1 VRDIDNNKRRRYL
14 YSIPLPDPKHPERSF
29 PSIPPTE
36 LHESI
41 KLRLP
46 SPSGNKIAIFRQ
58 ESSPTESPQVLEVWT
73 NGGQAMLRR
82 IVLSEKLHGKVINDV
97 GGFGRPTWNADET
110 VLVYTAERN
119 IPETVSFF
127 AQSSASGADKDKD
140 DASSKIRGGTN
151 TLGLGK
157 TEPWGEKYSKQSA
170 LFDLFCV
177 HVETGNVGRVENVPG
192 GQETDAKTR
201 TTIGGYTLGQPV
213 FSPQGSSIV
222 YTVWDAGGGPLMP
235 RRLGLIYCQQRP
247 SQLYSSSIVKLLER
261 LAVASSST
269 DGSSGSGGA
278 HGGALNKDKA
288 FVNLA
293 PENRL
298 SRSPAFSPVADNGTC
313 KLVFLASKKGFDTHQ
328 GCLALHSLD
337 WGDET
342 PTADSEKVLVDQVW
356 DPRESLLDMG
366 EFDGLR
372 FPGLFLQQL
381 PETCFPSAEHLVT
394 TTQWGSRQ
402 KVVQVSLKDGSISAV
417 DFGGDSLSEELLCV
431 APDGGLVVSKKSPNV
446 PNAVY
451 YIPKLSATGES
462 QDGMRLPSI
471 CPISSTS
478 FSVVPLAA
486 SSDFKC
492 SIEIISDP
500 PKVDG
505 VDLDLPVQSL
515 LLLPD
520 KAKHPNPPVIV
531 VPHGGPHSCSSAVYM
546 PSYAYLCSHGGYAL
560 LMVNYRGSTGFG
572 QASIEALPTNIG
584 DLDVKDVIAATLQ
597 LKNSGLVDPDRIG
610 ICGGSHGGFLTGHC
624 TSQYPDL
631 FKAAAMRNPVVNI
644 PSMVTATDICDW
656 CYVEACGKY
665 NWGEYRPPNQ
675 EELRIMWEKSPI
687 RHVENVKTPTLV
699 ALGLADLRVPPS
711 QGKEWYHT
719 LRAKGIP
726 TKLLVYDDDDH
737 AIAGV
742 ASEADHWVNVSI
754 LCDQSAG
761 SV

>member
-1 VRDIDNNKRRRYL
+1 
-14 YSIPLPDPKHPERSF
+14 LPD
-29 PSIPPTE
+29 
-36 LHESI
+36 SI
-41 KLRLP
+41 KVRLP
-46 SPSGNKIAIFRQ
+46 SPSGDKIAIFRQ
-58 ESSPTESPQVLEVWT
+58 ESPTESSSSSPPQVLEVWT
-73 NGGQAMLRR
+73 NGGQALLRR
-82 IVLSEKLHGKVINDV
+82 IVLPAKLHGKVISDV
-97 GGFGRPTWNADET
+97 GGFGRPSWNADET

-119 IPETVSFF
+119 IPETISFF
-127 AQSSASGADKDKD
+127 ADSGGGTDKD
-140 DASSKIRGGTN
+140 DGGNKNSISNSNSKIRGGTN

-157 TEPWGEKYSKQSA
+157 TENWGEKYGKQSA
-170 LFDLFCV
+170 TFDLFCV
-177 HVETGNVGRVENVPG
+177 HVENGNIGRVENVPG
-192 GQETDAKTR
+192 QEDAKTS
-201 TTIGGYTLGQPV
+201 TNGGYTLGQPV
-213 FSPQGSSIV
+213 FSPKGNSIV
-222 YTVWDAGGGPLMP
+222 YTAWDAGGGPSMP

-247 SQLYSSSIVKLLER
+247 SQLYSSSIAKLLER
-261 LAVASSST
+261 LASSSK
-269 DGSSGSGGA
+269 GSGSGANADGEIE
-278 HGGALNKDKA
+278 KDQT

-293 PENRL
+293 PENCI
-298 SRSPAFSPVADNGTC
+298 SRSPAFAPPVAENGTC

-328 GCLALHSLD
+328 GCLALHSFD
-337 WGDET
+337 WGDEKC
-342 PTADSEKVLVDQVW
+342 TADSEKVLVDQVW
-356 DPRESLLDMG
+356 DPRDSPLDMG

-381 PETCFPSAEHLVT
+381 PETCFPSASEHLYT

-402 KVVQVSLKDGSISAV
+402 KVVQVSLKDGSTSAV
-417 DFGGDSLSEELLCV
+417 DFGGDCFSEELLCG
-431 APDGGLVVSKKSPNV
+431 APDGGLIVSKKSPNV

-451 YIPKLSATGES
+451 YIPKPFAT
-462 QDGMRLPSI
+462 DGGTQGIRLLPGIS
-471 CPISSTS
+471 PISSTS

-492 SIEIISDP
+492 SIEILSDP

-531 VPHGGPHSCSSAVYM
+531 VPHGGPHACSSAAYL

-572 QASIEALPTNIG
+572 QASVEALPSNIG
-584 DLDVKDVIAATLQ
+584 DLDVKDVVAATLK
-597 LKNSGLVDPDRIG
+597 LKESGLVDPDRIG

-624 TSQYPDL
+624 TGQYPDL

-665 NWGEYRPPNQ
+665 DWGEYRPSSQ
-675 EELRIMWEKSPI
+675 EELRIMWEKSPV
-687 RHVENVKTPTLV
+687 RYVENVKTPTLV
-699 ALGLADLRVPPS
+699 ALGLSDLRVPPS

-719 LRAKGIP
+719 LRAKGVP
-726 TKLLVYDDDDH
+726 TKLLVYEDDDH

-742 ASEADHWVNVSI
+742 ASEADHWVNI
-754 LCDQSAG
+754 KRWFDEHL
-761 SV
+761 